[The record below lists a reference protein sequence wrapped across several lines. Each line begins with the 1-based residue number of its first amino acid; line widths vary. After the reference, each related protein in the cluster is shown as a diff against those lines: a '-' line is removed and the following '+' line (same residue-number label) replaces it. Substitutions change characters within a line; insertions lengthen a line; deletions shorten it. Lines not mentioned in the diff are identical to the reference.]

1 MSGICYIFGAG
12 ERLEKFPAITED
24 SFVIAADA
32 GYGWLCENG
41 VVPDIVMGDFDS
53 LGSVP
58 VHGNVIKFKTEK
70 DDTDT
75 SLALDEGV
83 RRGYKRFAVYGAT
96 GGRLDHTLANIQ
108 CIAKLS
114 QQGIDARLY
123 GRNCEIIALTNGK
136 IEFSEAESGIIS
148 VFSFTDESQGVAE
161 SGLKYT
167 LSGRTLTNN
176 VPLGVSN
183 EFIGER
189 AAVSV
194 EKGTLVIIKTGVDK

>member
-12 ERLEKFPAITED
+12 ERLEIFPEIPED
-24 SFVIAADA
+24 SLVIAADA

-41 VVPDIVMGDFDS
+41 IVPDIVMGDFDS

-58 VHGNVIKFKTEK
+58 VHDNVIKFKAEK

-75 SLALDEGV
+75 SLALDEGI
-83 RRGYKRFAVYGAT
+83 RRGYRKFAVYGAT

-108 CIAKLS
+108 CVAKLS
-114 QQGIDARLY
+114 QQGIDARIY
-123 GRNCEIIALTNGK
+123 GINCEIIVLTNGK
-136 IEFSEAESGIIS
+136 VEFSETETGIIS
-148 VFSFTDESQGVAE
+148 VFSFTDKSEGVCE

-167 LSGRTLTNN
+167 LSGQTLTNI

-183 EFIGER
+183 EFVGKR